1 MEWALFTQEPK
12 AFICKCTFFFFFNEV
27 LQTNDFLIFVLLLE
41 SDFWKVKS
49 D

>member
-12 AFICKCTFFFFFNEV
+12 PSFANALFFFFYEV
-27 LQTNDFLIFVLLLE
+27 LQTNDLLIFVLLLE

>member
-12 AFICKCTFFFFFNEV
+12 PSFANALFFFFFYEV
-27 LQTNDFLIFVLLLE
+27 LQTNNLLIFVLLLE

>member
-12 AFICKCTFFFFFNEV
+12 PSFANALFFFFFYEV
-27 LQTNDFLIFVLLLE
+27 LQTNDLLIFVLLLE